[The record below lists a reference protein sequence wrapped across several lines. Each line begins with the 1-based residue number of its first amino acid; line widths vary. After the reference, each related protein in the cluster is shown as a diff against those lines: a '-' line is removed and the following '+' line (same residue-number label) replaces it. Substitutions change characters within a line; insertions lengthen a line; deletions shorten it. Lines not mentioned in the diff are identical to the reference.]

1 MIEPLLDETVFLIV
15 SATSSI
21 SFAQLNGFLLLACTG
36 KGNFINSPVLRK
48 LADDRIASG
57 DRLIVLDL
65 GECTGMDSTF
75 MGTLAG
81 IGRRL
86 MGLGGRL
93 QIAYS
98 SEHNRSLLET
108 LGLDALLDIEPPA
121 AVWRGKME
129 EYRKLLTPVDNDGVI
144 LKGREQAMHVLGA
157 HQVLSEMN
165 ESNAE
170 KFKGVVDGLSQ
181 EIDNKQ

>member
-1 MIEPLLDETVFLIV
+1 MST
-15 SATSSI
+15 TSSI

-65 GECTGMDSTF
+65 SACTGMDSTF

-86 MGLGGRL
+86 MALGGKL
-93 QIAYS
+93 QIAYPG
-98 SEHNRSLLET
+98 EHNRSLLET
-108 LGLDALLDIEPPA
+108 LGLDALLDIEPPT
-121 AVWRGKME
+121 AVWRGKMD
-129 EYRKLLTPVDNDGVI
+129 EYRTLLTSVDNDGVI
-144 LKGREQAMHVLGA
+144 LKGKEQAIHVLDA
-157 HQVLSEMN
+157 HQVLSGIS
-165 ESNAE
+165 ESNAD
-170 KFKGVVDGLSQ
+170 KFKGVVDGLSK
-181 EIDNKQ
+181 EIDKKQ